1 MKHAKKAMYGT
12 KKAKAGAKKVK
23 LNEPFKKALANSGKS
38 DVIKK
43 MESQM
48 GSEMKKAMMGMKAMN
63 AAMGNMKKIS
73 AKFGKEAKKIK

>member
-1 MKHAKKAMYGT
+1 
-12 KKAKAGAKKVK
+12 
-23 LNEPFKKALANSGKS
+23 
-38 DVIKK
+38 